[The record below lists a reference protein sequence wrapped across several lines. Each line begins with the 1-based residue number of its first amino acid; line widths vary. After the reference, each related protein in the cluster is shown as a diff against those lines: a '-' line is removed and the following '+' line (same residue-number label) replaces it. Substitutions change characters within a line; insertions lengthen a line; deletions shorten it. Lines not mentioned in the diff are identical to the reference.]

1 MIPVPLHC
9 DRSPVSKF
17 PLQTMS
23 AQAAVEAT
31 RVASTIESGFKFTF
45 LLRRKRRPTGTGRS
59 VANEEGDSGAIL
71 QLSSSGNFDPSGLSE
86 SSHSTR
92 GSTLRYR
99 SSQAFVAT
107 ENISALRGLLSER
120 ASGDSPLCEHR
131 RLSVKY

>member
-59 VANEEGDSGAIL
+59 VANEEGESGAIL
-71 QLSSSGNFDPSGLSE
+71 QLSSSGSFDPSGPSE
-86 SSHSTR
+86 GSHSTW

-99 SSQAFVAT
+99 LSQAFVGTDTLQSSGGYTA
-107 ENISALRGLLSER
+107 NGR
-120 ASGDSPLCEHR
+120 A
-131 RLSVKY
+131 